1 MLRRR
6 DPKEHRATS
15 ERIVSMSHSVH
26 SPSSPLSPYSEPA
39 AAERPKVVSVVVT
52 PDCMDSADIG
62 EDLEVDTVG
71 NGKIESD
78 GDRDSPSCAEDVEQE
93 FLNRPTSEP
102 AMFPRL
108 SKDQVVGSSDIIT
121 PRGLELDEGT
131 EDVDVLQSVNTIHIE
146 DDAEDQLLEE
156 ENTEGIYLAPD
167 RVDAEDNLDPFQT
180 PD

>member
-6 DPKEHRATS
+6 DLKQHRAAS

-52 PDCMDSADIG
+52 PDCMDSGDIG
-62 EDLEVDTVG
+62 EDLEVNAIG
-71 NGKIESD
+71 NI
-78 GDRDSPSCAEDVEQE
+78 DSPSCAEDVEQE

-131 EDVDVLQSVNTIHIE
+131 EDVDVLQSVNTIQIE